1 MDSFHHKESLNK
13 ILFFLFYYRSIENKK
28 KMLTDILKNCLKI
41 HLKTI
46 KQKSNI
52 EVDSEDANGYI
63 ANSIQAHYEKYYVTI
78 QPHNV
83 KTRIPEEL
91 LKKK

>member
-1 MDSFHHKESLNK
+1 
-13 ILFFLFYYRSIENKK
+13 
-28 KMLTDILKNCLKI
+28 MLSDIVNNCLKV
-41 HLKTI
+41 HLKTL

-52 EVDSEDANGYI
+52 EIDSEDANGFI
-63 ANSIQAHYEKYYVTI
+63 ANAIQAHYEKSYATI

-83 KTRIPEEL
+83 KIRIPEEL